1 MAGSAGEGA
10 GAPVKNML
18 VYAAVW
24 LVLVGSAVFETIA
37 VIEGITASPLL
48 FVTSMAIFQA
58 ALIALFFQYLR
69 EESFAIKGMTLSGA
83 ALVAALIIAA
93 VTSVLTCTP
102 YFPAS

>member
-1 MAGSAGEGA
+1 MAAGPRGQELN
-10 GAPVKNML
+10 PRNIM
-18 VYAAVW
+18 VYVGVW
-24 LVLVGSAVFETIA
+24 LVLVGSAIFETIA
-37 VIEGITASPLL
+37 VLEGITASPLL

-69 EESFAIKGMTLSGA
+69 EENFAIKGMTVSGA
-83 ALVAALIIAA
+83 GLVAVLILAA